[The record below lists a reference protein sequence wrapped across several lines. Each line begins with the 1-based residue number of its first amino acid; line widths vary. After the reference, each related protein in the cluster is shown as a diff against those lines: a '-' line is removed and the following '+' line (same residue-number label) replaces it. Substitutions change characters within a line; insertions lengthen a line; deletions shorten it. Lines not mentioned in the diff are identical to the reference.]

1 MIRYSTFKIH
11 NRLASVLDLY
21 PNSLLPN
28 LYAITFFFST
38 CLASQV
44 FASSCKDHE
53 YGTGEENCYPA
64 WYGKSASGAFYTI
77 VVPNNWDPK
86 TGLVIWNH
94 GFEGFLKNFESKD
107 LLSIL
112 DPTWEGFYTGKVKER
127 PSLGPFADFILA
139 RGFAMAAS
147 SYSQTGWALFDSHTS
162 NGELYNQFLS
172 IISELN
178 KTKPEKFYII
188 GGSMGGLVSLR
199 DLESQSVPNPDGALL
214 LCGANGGSVN
224 WLDAFDLRVIYESVC
239 SSVPGAQL
247 PQPWYRRPDLLFGE
261 IDYLDSLNKCVGLA
275 TRLLIDENNP
285 LEVFAWEKLNQKK
298 AERLEFILNKTKTV
312 NSYFL
317 ALNLWYSV
325 FQLPRLINE
334 PTKLNGINPISNVG
348 VDYGDP
354 TINRAAT
361 RVASLPSS
369 KKLLSSNFTP
379 TGNIKNTKIISIHT
393 SHDGL
398 VKVEN
403 QESLRNLIPASQLTV
418 AVVDDSKKPSHC
430 GFSTN
435 EGLAAWKELT
445 DWVAG
450 SKQPSASDLQSTC
463 LSAASTVDVCNYS
476 PEFSIETSIPTF
488 SRKNLIG
495 VTGVNVFDNSSG
507 ILNFESLQSFGS
519 DQNFRGSLK
528 LMSREEFKFAIS
540 EIQATDIANRWQH
553 SGKYDPDLNILYIPK
568 VSIKNLS
575 PPNFNEYDLFF
586 SVNREDDNEVI
597 KLLEIDPQ

>member
-1 MIRYSTFKIH
+1 M
-11 NRLASVLDLY
+11 NLY
-21 PNSLLPN
+21 PNSLLPH
-28 LYAITFFFST
+28 LYAITFLFSV
-38 CLASQV
+38 CLGSHG
-44 FASSCKDHE
+44 FATSCNNNE
-53 YGTGEENCYPA
+53 YKTGEENCYPA
-64 WYGKSASGAFYTI
+64 WYGKSAGGAFYTI
-77 VVPNNWDPK
+77 VVPSDWDPK

-94 GFEGFLKNFESKD
+94 GFEGFLRNFESTD

-112 DPTWEGFYTGKVKER
+112 DPTWQGFYTGEVKER

-139 RGFAMAAS
+139 KGFAMAAS
-147 SYSQTGWALFDSHTS
+147 SYNQTGWAVFDSHTS
-162 NGELYNQFLS
+162 NGELYDQFLL
-172 IISELN
+172 IVSELN
-178 KTKPEKFYII
+178 KSVPEKFYII
-188 GGSMGGLVSLR
+188 GGSIGGLVSLR

-214 LCGANGGSVN
+214 LCGASGGPVN
-224 WLDAFDLRVIYESVC
+224 WLDAFDLRVVYESVC
-239 SSVPGAQL
+239 SGVSGAQL
-247 PQPWYRRPDLLFGE
+247 PKPWYRRPDLLFGE

-285 LEVFAWEKLNQKK
+285 LEFSAWKKLNQKK

-334 PTKLNGINPISNVG
+334 STKFNGINPISNVG

-354 TINRAAT
+354 TINQTVT
-361 RVASLPSS
+361 RVISLPSA
-369 KKLLSSNFTP
+369 KKLLASNFTP

-403 QESLRNLIPASQLTV
+403 QEFLRNLIPAKQLTV
-418 AVVDDSKKPSHC
+418 AVVDDSEKPSHC

-445 DWVAG
+445 DWVEG
-450 SKQPSASDLQSTC
+450 SKQPSASDLLSTC
-463 LSAASTVDVCNYS
+463 LSTASTKDVCNYS
-476 PEFSIETSIPTF
+476 PEFSIETSMPTF

-495 VTGVNVFDNSSG
+495 VTGVNVFDNFSG
-507 ILNFESLQSFGS
+507 ILNFESLKSFRS

-528 LMSREEFKFAIS
+528 LVSPEEFKFAIS
-540 EIQATDIANRWQH
+540 EIRATDITNRWQH
-553 SGKYDPDLNILYIPK
+553 SGKYDPVLNILYIPR
-568 VSIKNLS
+568 VSVKNLY
-575 PPNFNEYDLFF
+575 PPNVNEYDLFF
-586 SVNREDDNEVI
+586 SVNRENGIEVVE
-597 KLLEIDPQ
+597 LLEIDPK